1 MFAVKQEGNILPGI
15 TQESLFE
22 GLKTAFLAAGHTTIY
37 AEFDDGDNKNVV
49 YEIVND
55 STKTFGTV
63 YLHIQVNY
71 YLEVNQRLHTSFNK
85 LDNTGSNYGEYNP
98 REFSESYGIRWISLN
113 NGSEF
118 KLVMLY
124 QGPAWIC
131 LGVLRPQGMPPY
143 WNENE
148 SPYCLVSSLNQP
160 LEHFHLSE
168 VNPYEADEE
177 SPEYEERILST
188 LYTSRTPKS
197 RNPFT
202 NDVDIV
208 AGFPF
213 IPQSDR
219 GMFGMSSPVIGFAT
233 DTTLQVGDSV
243 LTDDAT
249 YCVIGLVG
257 TASCRVVV
265 RVA

>member
-1 MFAVKQEGNILPGI
+1 MVAVKQEGNISPLI

-22 GLKTAFLAAGHTTIY
+22 ALKVMFLAAGYATVY
-37 AEFDDGDNKNVV
+37 AEFDDGDYKHLV

-63 YLHIQVNY
+63 YLHIQVDY
-71 YLEVNQRLHTSFNK
+71 YLEITQRLHTSFNSA
-85 LDNTGSNYGEYNP
+85 NNEGSNMGEYNP
-98 REFSESYGIRWISLN
+98 RSFSESDVIRWISLD

-124 QGPAWIC
+124 QGSSWTC
-131 LGVLRPQGMPPY
+131 LGFIRPQSMPPY

-148 SPYCLVSSLNQP
+148 FPYSLVSSLNQP
-160 LEHFHLSE
+160 LEVFHLPE
-168 VNPYEADEE
+168 VNPYDDDE
-177 SPEYEERILST
+177 SSSEYEERIKST
-188 LYTSRTPKS
+188 IYTNVTPRL

-202 NDVDIV
+202 NDVDII

-213 IPQSDR
+213 IPETGR

-233 DTTLQVGDSV
+233 DSTLAIGDSV
-243 LTDDAT
+243 VTDDAT
-249 YCVIGLVG
+249 YCVIAPVG
-257 TASCRVVV
+257 SFTPRVVV
-265 RVA
+265 RTA